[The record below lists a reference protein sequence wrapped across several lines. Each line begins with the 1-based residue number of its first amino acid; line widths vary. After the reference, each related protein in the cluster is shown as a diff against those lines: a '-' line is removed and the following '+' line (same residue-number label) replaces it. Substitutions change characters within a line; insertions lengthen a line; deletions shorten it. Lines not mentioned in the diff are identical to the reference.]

1 MSEEAVN
8 EAEKLEQSS
17 SMTHLPE
24 QSFEAC
30 RSRDSTYRREQ
41 ATARV
46 TTALSLG
53 GLLLQ
58 RINPNLNPSSGFG
71 HFRKTQQL
79 SREAARVVVAR
90 LHWFSLQQRHCSRS
104 RRRTRRRSSLKK
116 KKKS

>member
-46 TTALSLG
+46 TTALSLVCP
-53 GLLLQ
+53 
-58 RINPNLNPSSGFG
+58 IPISSSS
-71 HFRKTQQL
+71 Q
-79 SREAARVVVAR
+79 
-90 LHWFSLQQRHCSRS
+90 
-104 RRRTRRRSSLKK
+104 SSLL
-116 KKKS
+116 SPHALAPNRSFHMLVG